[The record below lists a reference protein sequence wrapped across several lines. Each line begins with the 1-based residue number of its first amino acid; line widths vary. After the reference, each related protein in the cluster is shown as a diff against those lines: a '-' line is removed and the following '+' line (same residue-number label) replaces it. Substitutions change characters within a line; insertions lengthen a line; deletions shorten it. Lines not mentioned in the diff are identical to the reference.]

1 MLAKTG
7 TLVDRSLNECK
18 KSRFCAF
25 NPAKSIEENGVSKN
39 EIVHEVSFFF
49 LWSNLFFS
57 PAWAEKYPF
66 SIIKECVDDSMTA
79 GLFIEML
86 HDFSDY

>member
-1 MLAKTG
+1 MPLIQPKVLRKMESPRMKLCMK
-7 TLVDRSLNECK
+7 LVS
-18 KSRFCAF
+18 
-25 NPAKSIEENGVSKN
+25 
-39 EIVHEVSFFF
+39 FF